1 MINPEYL
8 KYRLDILK
16 THKELQESILRDIV
30 RRIMNTDFEVSDM
43 TAWQAEKLQ
52 QAGMVFDDILKEVAK
67 STGKTKA
74 EIKAAFDDAKT
85 EAFNYD
91 DEVLEAEHIPP
102 TEFKTLSPK
111 MKRMYKAAL
120 AKTCT
125 EAINLTKTTATTSMS
140 AYISACDLAHM
151 QITSGAFTYQTAIKN
166 AVISAAKQGCTVI
179 YPSGHKSSLNAAIRR
194 AVLTG
199 VNQTSGKVQEMRADE
214 YQIDLMEI
222 SAHAGARPEHAQW
235 QGKIVSRSG
244 RKGYLSLD
252 DIGYGEVTG
261 FMGAN
266 CRHDWHMYFEGA
278 SKPAY
283 TRKQLNE
290 LKNAEVTYNGET
302 MPMWKGI
309 QKQRAMEYNVR
320 QSKSILVAC
329 DEAIKNSTDGGKLWK
344 SEFNAEAVKLKSK
357 EAKLRDFCKQTG
369 LNRDRYREQVFATET
384 TSGIK
389 NFGKSTSQKAVQSAQ
404 HHYVVWRKSIGA
416 ENTPKTLAKYYDM
429 KYNNKREYHRLQK
442 YVKMVDTGEVSPLLG
457 YDEYRKKAL
466 ELENK
471 LIGIIAKDGTLIQG
485 YSAHFVARTIGRS
498 ALNTHFNRPGVDVGD
513 IKDALSNGILGKLQT
528 NPKGQTSRLFIGVKC
543 KVSVNIDTGIL
554 IQTNPNLRQKGK

>member
-1 MINPEYL
+1 M
-8 KYRLDILK
+8 
-16 THKELQESILRDIV
+16 RDIV

-52 QAGMVFDDILKEVAK
+52 QAGMVFDDILKEVAN

-85 EAFNYD
+85 EVFNYD

-283 TRKQLNE
+283 TQKQLNE

-309 QKQRAMEYNVR
+309 QKQRAMEYSVR

-344 SEFNAEAVKLKSK
+344 SEFNAEAVKLKSR

-389 NFGKSTSQKAVQSAQ
+389 NFGKSTSQKAVWADKKILTKKTENDILKIHQGRQDKHIVGSNN
-404 HHYVVWRKSIGA
+404 YIEGRSYLTVSNKEINDIVKTKSDVKLRTKGKECIVADRIIGVNI
-416 ENTPKTLAKYYDM
+416 NTTHGHKTLTDKANIHHSKKGSHIVPKAEQLRKMSIDELKVYCKKVAVEYYDTADYL
-429 KYNNKREYHRLQK
+429 KYSNNGSKLTINEKIYRINLLLQNK
-442 YVKMVDTGEVSPLLG
+442 NSKNSLIKDIKSME
-457 YDEYRKKAL
+457 KKIL
-466 ELENK
+466 K
-471 LIGIIAKDGTLIQG
+471 
-485 YSAHFVARTIGRS
+485 SR
-498 ALNTHFNRPGVDVGD
+498 GD
-513 IKDALSNGILGKLQT
+513 IQ
-528 NPKGQTSRLFIGVKC
+528 
-543 KVSVNIDTGIL
+543 
-554 IQTNPNLRQKGK
+554 

>member
-1 MINPEYL
+1 M
-8 KYRLDILK
+8 
-16 THKELQESILRDIV
+16 RDIV

-52 QAGMVFDDILKEVAK
+52 QAGMVFDDILKEVAN

-85 EAFNYD
+85 EVFNYD

-283 TRKQLNE
+283 TQKQLNE

-309 QKQRAMEYNVR
+309 QKQRAMEYSVR

-344 SEFNAEAVKLKSK
+344 SEFNAEAVKLKSR

-389 NFGKSTSQKAVQSAQ
+389 NFGKSTSQKAVWADKKVLTKQKENDIIKNAKTISEVQDVHYIGKIDKKIYKCVTDNIRTDEVIITNERIQ
-404 HHYVVWRKSIGA
+404 HIKDRHPNDYEQYFMYMKEIVEKPEYIIEANKKNTALILKSFSYGNEKFKTVLRLIA
-416 ENTPKTLAKYYDM
+416 STENTDFKNSIITFM
-429 KYNNKREYHRLQK
+429 KINDKEWNRLIKNK
-442 YVKMVDTGEVSPLLG
+442 
-457 YDEYRKKAL
+457 
-466 ELENK
+466 
-471 LIGIIAKDGTLIQG
+471 
-485 YSAHFVARTIGRS
+485 
-498 ALNTHFNRPGVDVGD
+498 
-513 IKDALSNGILGKLQT
+513 
-528 NPKGQTSRLFIGVKC
+528 
-543 KVSVNIDTGIL
+543 KVLYKSE
-554 IQTNPNLRQKGK
+554 